1 MHKHDDQQEQ
11 IDRAVAAIEK
21 FSGKKVRGWESPGLT
36 ETFQTID
43 CLARAGV
50 EYVADWVLDDQPVE
64 IETTEGPMLSVPYT
78 VETNDITMMALQ
90 QHSSD
95 EMFKRSKDQFDR
107 LYQESADSARI
118 MSISLH
124 MYLTGAPH
132 RIKYF
137 EDILD
142 YIQGH
147 SDVAVVPGEQIMDWY
162 RAAHGG
168 NG

>member
-1 MHKHDDQQEQ
+1 MG
-11 IDRAVAAIEK
+11 I
-21 FSGKKVRGWESPGLT
+21 
-36 ETFQTID
+36 
-43 CLARAGV
+43 

-64 IETTEGPMLSVPYT
+64 IETTEGAVISVPYT

-90 QHSSD
+90 QHSSE

-107 LYQESADSARI
+107 LYQESEESTRI

-132 RIKYF
+132 RIRYL
-137 EDILD
+137 EEIIE

-147 SDVAVVPGEQIMDWY
+147 KDCAIMTGEEILDWY
-162 RAAHGG
+162 LK
-168 NG
+168 NK